1 MIKIQGYTIKQL
13 SKFYNIPT
21 STIYHWHQNDPEN
34 TIKRIIN
41 RKIAD
46 SKKIKIERIAKIKKE
61 VEQANKVHQE
71 EEFKFDIVVIG
82 TFIFIFILI
91 CSIMVALW
99 NIK

>member
-21 STIYHWHQNDPEN
+21 STIYHWHKNDPDN

-61 VEQANKVHQE
+61 VEQVNKVHQE
-71 EEFKFDIVVIG
+71 EEFKFDLVVVSA
-82 TFIFIFILI
+82 FAFILI
-91 CSIMVALW
+91 CLIVVAL
-99 NIK
+99 